1 MIAISGIVAAVIVCR
16 GAGLVAV
23 RVESASDPPEQRH
36 DVLTGDQGGDECM
49 EGSFEE
55 W

>member
-1 MIAISGIVAAVIVCR
+1 MDTVSGLIAAVIV
-16 GAGLVAV
+16 AVALDWWLYV
-23 RVESASDPPEQRH
+23 WSTTDTPEQRH
-36 DVLTGDQGGDECM
+36 DVLTGDQGDECM

>member
-1 MIAISGIVAAVIVCR
+1 MDIFLGILFVVQVVIVALDWWLY
-16 GAGLVAV
+16 GWSQP
-23 RVESASDPPEQRH
+23 EPPEQQH
-36 DVLTGDQGGDECM
+36 DVLTGDSGDECM

>member
-1 MIAISGIVAAVIVCR
+1 MIAISGIVAAVIVC
-16 GAGLVAV
+16 VALDWWLYV
-23 RVESASDPPEQRH
+23 WSQPDPPEQRH
-36 DVLTGDQGGDECM
+36 DVLTGDQGDECM